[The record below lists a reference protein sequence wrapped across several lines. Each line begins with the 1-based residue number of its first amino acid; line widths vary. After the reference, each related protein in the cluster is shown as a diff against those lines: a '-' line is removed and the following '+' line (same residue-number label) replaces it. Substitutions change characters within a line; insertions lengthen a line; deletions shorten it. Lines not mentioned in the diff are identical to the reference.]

1 MYPVNLDITDKFCV
15 IVGGGNVA
23 ERKIQG
29 LLSAGAQVRVIS
41 PHLTPTLR
49 RLEAAG
55 EIDWVDRG
63 YQDGDLTDAFMVF
76 AATDN
81 PGVQEKIVQ
90 AANVA
95 GKLINVID
103 QPALCTFQVPA
114 SITRGDLIITVSTN
128 GKSPAVASMVRRQL
142 ETMYGS
148 EYAVLLTLMSD
159 VRDYLLQY
167 RESSAERKELIQNVL
182 HEDIVLW
189 IKTGQWE
196 RLQNHLQCVL
206 GVDLDFGSPCPGD
219 EV

>member
-41 PHLTPTLR
+41 PHLTDTLLQ
-49 RLEAAG
+49 LEGAG
-55 EIDWVDRG
+55 EIDWIDRM
-63 YQDGDLTDAFMVF
+63 YQDGDLADAFMVF
-76 AATDN
+76 AATDD

-95 GKLINVID
+95 GQLVNVID

-114 SITRGDLIITVSTN
+114 SITRGDLTITVSTN
-128 GKSPAVASMVRRQL
+128 GKSPAVASMVRQQL
-142 ETMYGS
+142 EKKYGS

-159 VRDYLLQY
+159 VRDYLLQH
-167 RESSAERKELIQNVL
+167 RESSAERKELFQNVL

-189 IKTGQWE
+189 IKTGQRE
-196 RLQNHLQCVL
+196 RLQNHLQFVL
-206 GVDLDFGSPCPGD
+206 GADLDFGSHCPGD